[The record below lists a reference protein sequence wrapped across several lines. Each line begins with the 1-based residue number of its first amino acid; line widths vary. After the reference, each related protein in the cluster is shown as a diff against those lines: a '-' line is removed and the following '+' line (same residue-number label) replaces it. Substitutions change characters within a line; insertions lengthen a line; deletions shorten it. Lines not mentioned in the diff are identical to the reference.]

1 MKVELKGA
9 LTFIKEYALI
19 TLGILMYVT
28 GWDVFLIPNNLIGG
42 GVTGLGSIIQYAT
55 GGFVKV
61 GYTYFAVNVI
71 LLLLALKTLGK
82 GFSGKTIFAIVIASV
97 GLTAL
102 QSIIPEDIIKTL
114 AIDNGK
120 LMSTIMGAV
129 FSGVGI
135 GLCMSQGGSTGGT
148 DIVALVVNKYRGT
161 SPGKMILWLDV
172 FIILS
177 SFLVPSYTAD
187 GTLMPWTEKLTTVIY
202 AFVLTT
208 INSTVLD
215 LYLSGA
221 KQSVQLFIL
230 SKKYAQIADTI
241 THDLHRGVTVLDGKG
256 WYTKQNTEVLMVL
269 TRKSDLN
276 ILLKYIKTIDPHAFL
291 SVASVTGVYG
301 QGFETIKFASPKKQA
316 ENKLP
321 EQQ

>member
-19 TLGILMYVT
+19 TLGILMYVM

-301 QGFETIKFASPKKQA
+301 QGFETIKFASSKKQA